1 MKLNESTVN
10 VLKNFSTINPNL
22 LVKEGSTITTMSA
35 MKNIV
40 ARVNVE
46 EKFPQQFAIYD
57 LNEFLSSTSLFKTPV
72 IDFQDQFLTIKEE
85 TSKGTKL
92 KYFYSDPSVVTSPS
106 KMITMPSV
114 DVTFEINSD
123 VLNQLKRAASVIQA
137 PDLCLRKT
145 DGKTTMTVS
154 DKKNDTANDYSIE
167 VSTKDSAKSFEF
179 YYKVENLKLL
189 PGNYDV
195 SVSSK
200 NISHFK
206 SKTNDVEYWIA
217 LEPESTYEA

>member
-137 PDLCLRKT
+137 PDLCLRKKY
-145 DGKTTMTVS
+145 GKTTMTVS

-167 VSTKDSAKSFEF
+167 VSTKDSAESFEF